1 MAIGAPIMADTAN
14 AAPTAAKSEV
24 VRDFTAR
31 IARLFSALP
40 NTAVGLK
47 TNYQLKP
54 PFGSGVN
61 RQI

>member
-1 MAIGAPIMADTAN
+1 MADTAN

-54 PFGSGVN
+54 PFDSGVN